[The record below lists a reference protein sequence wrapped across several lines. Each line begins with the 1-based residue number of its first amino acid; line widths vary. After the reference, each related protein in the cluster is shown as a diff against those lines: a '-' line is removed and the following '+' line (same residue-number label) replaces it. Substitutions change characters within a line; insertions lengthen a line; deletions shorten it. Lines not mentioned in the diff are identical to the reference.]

1 MLPCSSTSMGL
12 YCDQTH
18 ALPRYSTAIIMQ
30 LITGEEILKPDDEYV
45 LVADQVNA
53 AMSNGPAVGAAG
65 LDFFPWRELPLITGC
80 WTETQLSS
88 FQ

>member
-1 MLPCSSTSMGL
+1 
-12 YCDQTH
+12 
-18 ALPRYSTAIIMQ
+18 MQ

-65 LDFFPWRELPLITGC
+65 LDFFPWCELPLVAGC
-80 WTETQLSS
+80 WTGTQLILY
-88 FQ
+88 Q